1 MHPLIGP
8 PLGLLYSNHL
18 IESFYLQPC
27 FQTKAAAGTDFVRKT
42 IESFLPATA
51 KSVVL
56 VDVMAYDGA
65 PALAALEVA
74 RSSNLS
80 LGVFGFVGNLVIV
93 SCG

>member
-1 MHPLIGP
+1 
-8 PLGLLYSNHL
+8 
-18 IESFYLQPC
+18 
-27 FQTKAAAGTDFVRKT
+27 
-42 IESFLPATA
+42 
-51 KSVVL
+51 VVL

-65 PALAALEVA
+65 PALAALQVA